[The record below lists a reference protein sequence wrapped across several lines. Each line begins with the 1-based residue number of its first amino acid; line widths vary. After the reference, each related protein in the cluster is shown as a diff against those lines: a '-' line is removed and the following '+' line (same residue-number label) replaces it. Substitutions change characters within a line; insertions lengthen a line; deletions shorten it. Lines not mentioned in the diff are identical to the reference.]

1 MRHASLGASDG
12 APHRRDAAFTVIEN
26 MKKQILGVVAT
37 LLVVAGCSGQSGK
50 EYLGKW
56 ENVKNPKDQVE
67 VVRNGD
73 NFLLKAT
80 RANFFTG
87 KVQTQS
93 EPATL
98 KDGNLQMEGGMGTV
112 TLAIDHSNGHLVGGG
127 LEYKRMN

>member
-1 MRHASLGASDG
+1 MRHVNNRADD
-12 APHRRDAAFTVIEN
+12 APYRPVAAITLIQN
-26 MKKQILGVVAT
+26 MNKQILGLVAT
-37 LLVVAGCSGQSGK
+37 LLFVAGCSGQSGN

-87 KVQTQS
+87 KVETQS
-93 EPATL
+93 APATL
-98 KDGNLQMEGGMGTV
+98 KDGSLQMQGGMGTV
-112 TLAIDHSNGHLVGGG
+112 VLAVDHSNGHLVGGG
-127 LEYKRMN
+127 LEYKRPN